1 MEYLKKYTNVID
13 LKQVTE
19 RNVNGK
25 SFLEILSIAFQ
36 KVELTRLTTI
46 QEYVEH
52 ILLTEEYNNTETFI
66 KDHKPVLKEFDMKNE
81 VQLTYLLFTFAA
93 VANKYEVSLK
103 NYINKIIQEQ
113 VAQFESTELA
123 NNTPVSTQNSKKSST
138 KLNTKAIPY
147 TPKGKGH
154 TVTFAEIVSRN
165 LDVGSNH
172 DTSPTPSSNRLK
184 MNVTK
189 RIVSDIK
196 EGIITI
202 ERVEGAVDFIEWRI
216 KTGQTKSTNRID
228 DIVKLTEKGEELVK
242 QIEAGVKKDKLCWF
256 WVIYCAEMVI
266 LVNMNVVELVN
277 T

>member
-93 VANKYEVSLK
+93 VAN
-103 NYINKIIQEQ
+103 NINTST
-113 VAQFESTELA
+113 ADGYGNFENVKHQLMDVEHNDQNTEHQSKDMIPESSTK
-123 NNTPVSTQNSKKSST
+123 NSKKSST

-189 RIVSDIK
+189 RIVSDSK
-196 EGIITI
+196 
-202 ERVEGAVDFIEWRI
+202 A
-216 KTGQTKSTNRID
+216 QP
-228 DIVKLTEKGEELVK
+228 
-242 QIEAGVKKDKLCWF
+242 VKKKQQRAFPKEIQSVMTRYDPVLKQKLPS
-256 WVIYCAEMVI
+256 
-266 LVNMNVVELVN
+266 
-277 T
+277 